1 MGEQSKAMEDKV
13 AQLMESYAASKTS
26 WDKEVEE
33 KLCCERRQCD
43 DSSTYLQCPS
53 GWTLL

>member
-33 KLCCERRQCD
+33 KLCCGRRHCD

>member
-1 MGEQSKAMEDKV
+1 MREKSKAIEDKL

-33 KLCCERRQCD
+33 KL
-43 DSSTYLQCPS
+43 
-53 GWTLL
+53 